1 MEKEVH
7 YDSRNQCRDR
17 GRSLGL
23 GERGA
28 FLPVRNRHAGDNDEG
43 ADYLEYPQLFL

>member
-1 MEKEVH
+1 MIREISVETEE
-7 YDSRNQCRDR
+7 DPP
-17 GRSLGL
+17 GL

-43 ADYLEYPQLFL
+43 ADYLECPQLFL

>member
-1 MEKEVH
+1 MIREISVETEE
-7 YDSRNQCRDR
+7 DT
-17 GRSLGL
+17 LGL

>member
-1 MEKEVH
+1 MIREISVETE
-7 YDSRNQCRDR
+7 DDP
-17 GRSLGL
+17 LGL